1 MKKYAKNKNF
11 ISANFIDKIQRG
23 SDEKNNKLILLL
35 LIVNIFIIPKSISI
49 ISNELE
55 QNKSVSVTNINTPKE
70 IYKDRYNDKL
80 VLIINSINNFKKIKM
95 ENSRGVIEVDSM
107 EEVVNIEEESDFKI
121 KSVDIKDNIIIVEV
135 ELWKRS
141 M

>member
-11 ISANFIDKIQRG
+11 ISTNFIDKIQRG

-135 ELWKRS
+135 EL
-141 M
+141 

>member
-11 ISANFIDKIQRG
+11 IPANFIDKIQRG

-35 LIVNIFIIPKSISI
+35 LIVNIFIIPKTISI

>member
-1 MKKYAKNKNF
+1 
-11 ISANFIDKIQRG
+11 
-23 SDEKNNKLILLL
+23 
-35 LIVNIFIIPKSISI
+35 
-49 ISNELE
+49 
-55 QNKSVSVTNINTPKE
+55 
-70 IYKDRYNDKL
+70 
-80 VLIINSINNFKKIKM
+80 M

>member
-1 MKKYAKNKNF
+1 
-11 ISANFIDKIQRG
+11 
-23 SDEKNNKLILLL
+23 
-35 LIVNIFIIPKSISI
+35 
-49 ISNELE
+49 
-55 QNKSVSVTNINTPKE
+55 
-70 IYKDRYNDKL
+70 
-80 VLIINSINNFKKIKM
+80 M

-141 M
+141 I

>member
-135 ELWKRS
+135 EL
-141 M
+141 